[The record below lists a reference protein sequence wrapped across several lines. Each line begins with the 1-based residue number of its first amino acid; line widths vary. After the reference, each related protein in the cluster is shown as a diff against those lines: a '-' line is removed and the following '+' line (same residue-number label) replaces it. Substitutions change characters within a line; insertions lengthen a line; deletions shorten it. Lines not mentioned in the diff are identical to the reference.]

1 MKSDAIK
8 ILDSWMMKES
18 PMSSLQEIKEWIDS
32 INQNTTVNI
41 EECSLTPDEFWY
53 FNEEKGRI
61 ERRGKGFFSIRG
73 IQYRRGE
80 EILYEQPIIYQP
92 EIGFLGIIC
101 KEFNGIMHFL
111 MQAKIEPGNVNCAQ
125 ISPTI
130 QATKS
135 NFQRVHG
142 GRLPDYFTYFEKSN
156 HYELI
161 FDQVQSEQGT
171 RFYKKRNRNIM
182 IRVDD
187 EIEVKPNFKWMTL
200 GQIKELMRI
209 DNLVNMDTRTV
220 LSCIP
225 FSTYQYGDSE
235 LRELSGKM
243 KNDLLYRSIF
253 NANIQDGIGLVYNC
267 LNSKKMFM
275 DIVTAQIKL
284 QELHTW
290 MIKDRGIFCKKKANF
305 DVRFYNIEIAGR
317 EVQSWK
323 QPLLR
328 ATGIGTFGLLVCEHE
343 GMYKFLIAIRQEI
356 GAFDSIEIGPT
367 IFRESVKKD
376 RTDWIEEMFDERLEN
391 GKNILF
397 DSLFSEEGGR
407 FYHEQNRN
415 VIMQIDYIE
424 QDALPEGYFW
434 MSYSSLNGLVQI
446 NNCLNIQ
453 LRNLLSIIDI

>member
-8 ILDSWMMKES
+8 ILNSWMKKES
-18 PMSSLQEIKEWIDS
+18 PLNSLQEIKEWIDS
-32 INQNTTVNI
+32 VNQNTTVNI
-41 EECSLTPDEFWY
+41 EECSLVPDEYWY
-53 FNEEKGRI
+53 FNEDRGRI

-73 IQYRRGE
+73 IQYRRGG
-80 EILYEQPIIYQP
+80 EILYEQPIIFQP

-101 KEFNGIMHFL
+101 KEFDGIMHFL
-111 MQAKIEPGNVNCAQ
+111 MQAKIEPGNVNGVQ

-142 GRLPDYFTYFEKSN
+142 GKLPEYFTYFEKSN
-156 HYELI
+156 QYGLI

-200 GQIKELMRI
+200 GQIKELMRV
-209 DNLVNMDTRTV
+209 DNLINMDTRTV

-225 FSTYQYGDSE
+225 FSTYQYTDAE
-235 LRELSGKM
+235 LQELSQKM
-243 KNDLLYRSIF
+243 GNDLLYASVF

-267 LNSKKMFM
+267 LNSKKMFL
-275 DIVTAQIKL
+275 DVATAQVKL
-284 QELHTW
+284 QELDTW
-290 MIKDRGIFCKKKANF
+290 RIEDRGIFCKRKANF

-317 EVQSWK
+317 EVQCWK

-328 ATGIGTFGLLVCEHE
+328 ATGKGIFGLLVCEHE
-343 GMYKFLIAIRQEI
+343 GMYKFLIAVRQEI

-367 IFRESVKKD
+367 IFRESVKKEEM
-376 RTDWIEEMFDERLEN
+376 DWVEEMFDEYLESK
-391 GKNILF
+391 KNILF

-407 FYHEQNRN
+407 FFHEQNRN
-415 VIMQIDYIE
+415 VIIQIDYIE
-424 QDALPEGYFW
+424 QNALPEGYFW

-453 LRNLLSIIDI
+453 LRNLLSIIDV